1 MRTQGEGLSLSDS
14 IAVDESTQP
23 TTSSTTD
30 TPKGKLQK
38 IQSLKGKPLVLG
50 ETWYLVSSQWYR
62 GWVSACGGAPMKGA
76 PEDESQVKAVDNSSL
91 AGSKPGK
98 LKIDIEEGIDYELLP
113 EDAWKLL
120 VEWYGSPSHTFGRK
134 VIAQGVAQTTSVELH
149 PINFL
154 LYFCR
159 SYNPPKPQ
167 AHELSKTATLKTLDE
182 TLIRPILRETRFD
195 THPFRVWRVD
205 LTSADE
211 DGGPGENEGYT
222 PDQVTKH
229 NPSPL
234 FSSSYSPFDPRTT
247 TLEEAM
253 VGHGDRLIIECRFG
267 GGWSVSAPWPTAGRS
282 GAVSPEPRSAQGP
295 PGISREAS
303 TQAPL
308 FGPSA
313 PDFFSS
319 LEASQSK
326 SSEASR
332 ITPGFTRNEQK
343 RPNGNTFSG
352 TGMSMVRSKAYAPKV
367 RGTTGLNNLGNTCFM
382 NSALQCLAHLPELTE
397 YFLNGVYVKELNP
410 DNPLS
415 TKGDLAR
422 SYGNLLGNLFDD
434 TDSAPFSVAPRDF
447 KVKISR
453 HAPSFS
459 GYAQHDTQELLAFLL
474 DGLHEDLN
482 RILKKPYVENPD
494 WPDQGG
500 GDKEML
506 ELAKTFWDGYK
517 KRNDSV
523 IVDLFQGQYRSTLVC
538 PECHKVS
545 ITFDPFMY
553 LTLPLPVNKM
563 WDHEIYVVT
572 WDMDRPN
579 YRTRVS
585 MNRNSTVKDL
595 KLLLAKWFKLDSE
608 KILATEIFQY
618 KFYKF
623 FSDYLPVSEILDAD
637 TIFFYELPVATEQSV
652 SNRKPSPDDPFVLP
666 VHTVA
671 EHNFY
676 SAYSRTRYTNTKHLE
691 AFGFPFFIAIP
702 KEEAKDTEK
711 IYARIVERY
720 EQTTNLAKDLY
731 RWFPAGKDEDEDAVM
746 VAAPQSETSES
757 SGEMIEA
764 KDAEGEPKAEEAA
777 KADEEAKADEAAKPE
792 EAVKSEEAAKP
803 DEPVKPAA
811 DTDDD
816 DMEEVQLPDYKDAV
830 DGPSTPTSDEDPVR
844 GPPKPELFNWW
855 IQGDNWEA
863 PPAGATGSQWDTGYL
878 VNDSTRDV
886 EEDVKTKDGT
896 IHYDGFIRPRDAIV
910 CEWES
915 NLKTYFFGDN
925 GIGPESRWNATEDYV
940 DPDQAAQT
948 KARLARSKSGVTLED
963 CLNEFVKEE
972 QLGEQD
978 PWYCPRC
985 KKHQQ
990 ATKKFD
996 IWKVP
1001 DILVVHL
1008 KRFSNSRMLR
1018 DKIDV
1023 LVDFP
1028 IEGLDLEGRV
1038 EEKVVAS
1045 RLAEQGLEVASLGV
1059 DNNEEPMLYDLF
1071 AVDEHMGGL
1080 GGGHYRAYAKNAED
1094 NKWYHFDDS
1103 RVDVTTPDASV
1114 TSYAYLLFYRRRT
1127 SKPIGGPTVAKIEEA
1142 KKFPPSAAPEPQPV
1156 EVPLVS
1162 TSRAV
1167 VLRPATPNTSLQPLG
1182 PLSDDTPVTSPRSSP
1197 PSLDEDRPFVGPE
1210 PWIGGGTT
1218 FRRQYGEDLDGTPSS
1233 FASQN
1238 DNFNSFNW
1246 GDSDD
1251 RQADSGTGLPSPN
1264 VSDDG
1269 VDPIGA
1275 RLGGN
1280 LIQVDED
1287 YDVQDPAVDEITVD
1301 DPEPLA

>member
-1 MRTQGEGLSLSDS
+1 M
-14 IAVDESTQP
+14 
-23 TTSSTTD
+23 
-30 TPKGKLQK
+30 
-38 IQSLKGKPLVLG
+38 
-50 ETWYLVSSQWYR
+50 
-62 GWVSACGGAPMKGA
+62 
-76 PEDESQVKAVDNSSL
+76 
-91 AGSKPGK
+91 
-98 LKIDIEEGIDYELLP
+98 
-113 EDAWKLL
+113 
-120 VEWYGSPSHTFGRK
+120 
-134 VIAQGVAQTTSVELH
+134 IAQ
-149 PINFL
+149 
-154 LYFCR
+154 
-159 SYNPPKPQ
+159 
-167 AHELSKTATLKTLDE
+167 
-182 TLIRPILRETRFD
+182 
-195 THPFRVWRVD
+195 
-205 LTSADE
+205 
-211 DGGPGENEGYT
+211 
-222 PDQVTKH
+222 
-229 NPSPL
+229 
-234 FSSSYSPFDPRTT
+234 
-247 TLEEAM
+247 
-253 VGHGDRLIIECRFG
+253 
-267 GGWSVSAPWPTAGRS
+267 
-282 GAVSPEPRSAQGP
+282 
-295 PGISREAS
+295 
-303 TQAPL
+303 
-308 FGPSA
+308 
-313 PDFFSS
+313 
-319 LEASQSK
+319 
-326 SSEASR
+326 
-332 ITPGFTRNEQK
+332 
-343 RPNGNTFSG
+343 
-352 TGMSMVRSKAYAPKV
+352 
-367 RGTTGLNNLGNTCFM
+367 
-382 NSALQCLAHLPELTE
+382 
-397 YFLNGVYVKELNP
+397 
-410 DNPLS
+410 
-415 TKGDLAR
+415 
-422 SYGNLLGNLFDD
+422 
-434 TDSAPFSVAPRDF
+434 
-447 KVKISR
+447 
-453 HAPSFS
+453 
-459 GYAQHDTQELLAFLL
+459 
-474 DGLHEDLN
+474 
-482 RILKKPYVENPD
+482 
-494 WPDQGG
+494 
-500 GDKEML
+500 
-506 ELAKTFWDGYK
+506 
-517 KRNDSV
+517 
-523 IVDLFQGQYRSTLVC
+523 
-538 PECHKVS
+538 
-545 ITFDPFMY
+545 
-553 LTLPLPVNKM
+553 
-563 WDHEIYVVT
+563 
-572 WDMDRPN
+572 
-579 YRTRVS
+579 
-585 MNRNSTVKDL
+585 
-595 KLLLAKWFKLDSE
+595 
-608 KILATEIFQY
+608 ILATEIFQY

-666 VHTVA
+666 VHTVS

-731 RWFPAGKDEDEDAVM
+731 RWFPAGKDEEEDAVM

-863 PPAGATGSQWDTGYL
+863 PPAGATGSQWDTGYI
-878 VNDSTRDV
+878 VGHSTRDV

-1045 RLAEQGLEVASLGV
+1045 RLAEQGLDVASLGV

-1114 TSYAYLLFYRRRT
+1114 
-1127 SKPIGGPTVAKIEEA
+1127 
-1142 KKFPPSAAPEPQPV
+1142 
-1156 EVPLVS
+1156 
-1162 TSRAV
+1162 
-1167 VLRPATPNTSLQPLG
+1167 
-1182 PLSDDTPVTSPRSSP
+1182 
-1197 PSLDEDRPFVGPE
+1197 
-1210 PWIGGGTT
+1210 
-1218 FRRQYGEDLDGTPSS
+1218 
-1233 FASQN
+1233 
-1238 DNFNSFNW
+1238 
-1246 GDSDD
+1246 
-1251 RQADSGTGLPSPN
+1251 
-1264 VSDDG
+1264 VSD
-1269 VDPIGA
+1269 
-1275 RLGGN
+1275 
-1280 LIQVDED
+1280 
-1287 YDVQDPAVDEITVD
+1287 
-1301 DPEPLA
+1301 